1 MVRYLLSSL
10 VTYALKDSSQSG
22 TLNPVASIFARFSA
36 EYVGRGLTGFFA
48 FAKYSAVEIGSTLLP
63 LPFARS
69 NTPARD
75 VRPGLHGAGTRQI
88 IRAVR
93 GVGVKQVEDRIR
105 HVPR

>member
-63 LPFARS
+63 LPFART
-69 NTPARD
+69 NTPTAMSAQHYTAPEP
-75 VRPGLHGAGTRQI
+75 VSS
-88 IRAVR
+88 
-93 GVGVKQVEDRIR
+93 
-105 HVPR
+105 

>member
-48 FAKYSAVEIGSTLLP
+48 FAKYSAVEIG
-63 LPFARS
+63 
-69 NTPARD
+69 
-75 VRPGLHGAGTRQI
+75 
-88 IRAVR
+88 
-93 GVGVKQVEDRIR
+93 
-105 HVPR
+105 